1 MDAVG
6 KILDND
12 LQALRSSLD
21 KKKKHLEDYTIA
33 LFGRTK
39 AGKSTIREA
48 LTQGDGSTI
57 GKGAQRTTRETYEYR
72 WQGLRLID
80 TPGMEAYRGEEDTEK
95 ANEIIDQADMI
106 LFLTSD
112 ESVQQGEFEQMAKL
126 KQINKHFVVLLN
138 VKENLD
144 RSQRLQ
150 RFLQKPEKVFDEERL
165 LQHHSHLVNHIQEYL
180 SLEHIDIID
189 IQARAAFLSTQP
201 EYTEI
206 AKKLWEL
213 SRLEE
218 VYSLIAEDIY
228 YHGSSRRISTFFD
241 GTSKFISQIE
251 KDLSG
256 CSNNLKEEGDFIA
269 FNQKKI
275 QNLFQEFLEDSR
287 RKLDDKIVILLTQ
300 FKQKVPDFV
309 DNHIGNDQA
318 EAEWKNLNKTYNDKL
333 KDSIQEFWQEV
344 LADLKEKLE
353 EFEKEYS
360 YDVESIQLNFDIDNF
375 NKGEAGKFIKNL
387 SLVLSGIAAAAFVAA
402 NWWNPAGWVVVAG
415 WVSTGLGIIAGFIS
429 GKVKNE
435 EKKEFDKKRQDLKNE
450 LIKKIN
456 EQQAKTINAC
466 TKELEKQVEK
476 IKQSPDSRTYVFI
489 SSTSIVYRKA
499 S

>member
-1 MDAVG
+1 MESETKRILVDLATQGNPAAIATLLNQAFLPHEISVKVSINHNVLKIVLVSEGITDQTTLISCLTQELYQLKEIPFEKFKLHCHKKNKSYTKNQRLAKTQYNIWTYEQNIPKNNQQEKTVQDFSGNSKTKENKQEKTGNREAKKRKISQSEFQEALQISGAVARQAYSTNIAYTDKVETLINSLNGNLQHNNFSSSNSQSKRDEKVFNDLVDAVG

-80 TPGMEAYRGEEDTEK
+80 TPGIEAYRGEEDTEK

-180 SLEHIDIID
+180 SLEHIDIIF
-189 IQARAAFLSTQP
+189 AP
-201 EYTEI
+201 
-206 AKKLWEL
+206 
-213 SRLEE
+213 
-218 VYSLIAEDIY
+218 SL
-228 YHGSSRRISTFFD
+228 HT
-241 GTSKFISQIE
+241 
-251 KDLSG
+251 L
-256 CSNNLKEEGDFIA
+256 
-269 FNQKKI
+269 
-275 QNLFQEFLEDSR
+275 
-287 RKLDDKIVILLTQ
+287 
-300 FKQKVPDFV
+300 
-309 DNHIGNDQA
+309 IGG
-318 EAEWKNLNKTYNDKL
+318 
-333 KDSIQEFWQEV
+333 
-344 LADLKEKLE
+344 LAL
-353 EFEKEYS
+353 
-360 YDVESIQLNFDIDNF
+360 
-375 NKGEAGKFIKNL
+375 
-387 SLVLSGIAAAAFVAA
+387 
-402 NWWNPAGWVVVAG
+402 
-415 WVSTGLGIIAGFIS
+415 
-429 GKVKNE
+429 
-435 EKKEFDKKRQDLKNE
+435 
-450 LIKKIN
+450 
-456 EQQAKTINAC
+456 
-466 TKELEKQVEK
+466 
-476 IKQSPDSRTYVFI
+476 
-489 SSTSIVYRKA
+489 
-499 S
+499 